1 MLLFAR
7 AFLLVG
13 GVSGCIIRHFLFV
26 NNILAKIDK
35 ISPKRHQPGVAMSEI
50 VIYDDGNFS
59 IEISIENETL
69 WLSTE
74 QIAMLLASIVLRL

>member
-1 MLLFAR
+1 
-7 AFLLVG
+7 
-13 GVSGCIIRHFLFV
+13 
-26 NNILAKIDK
+26 
-35 ISPKRHQPGVAMSEI
+35 MSEI